1 MLNFENLDK
10 AIYPGVGKY
19 DMPEIL
25 PVGADFNVSAFDWVP
40 YDKAYK
46 VKDSDMQN
54 TGIHFFIDDQFFT
67 CLWNR
72 PSVYTGK
79 LRQFGAVCSPD
90 FSMYTNTPRA
100 VWIYNNYR
108 RQWLARYWQENGVT
122 VIPAVGWVDKESFD
136 WCFDGKPRH
145 SVIAISSLGTQEHR
159 ESKKLFAEGVEE
171 TLKRL
176 EPTQILWYGKIP
188 DQFSELKNVV
198 RVPTRWEQLRNGVLK
213 KENG

>member
-10 AIYPGVGKY
+10 AIYPGAGKY

-25 PVGADFNVSAFDWVP
+25 PVSADFNVSTFDWVP

-46 VKDSDMQN
+46 VKDSDMKN

-72 PSVYTGK
+72 PSVYIEK
-79 LRQFGAVCSPD
+79 LRKFGAVCSAD

-108 RQWLARYWQENGVT
+108 RQWLARYWQENDVT

-145 SVIAISSLGTQEHR
+145 SVIAISSLGTQEHKQ
-159 ESKKLFAEGVEE
+159 SKKLFAAGVEE

-176 EPTQILWYGKIP
+176 EPT
-188 DQFSELKNVV
+188 
-198 RVPTRWEQLRNGVLK
+198 
-213 KENG
+213 